1 MANREQVHP
10 DIYSII
16 GDFTKINI
24 LEICQDYNLSFI
36 QRVQFIQKQLWND
49 MEHMS
54 YSGIEVLREM
64 TRLKKKEVIIPY
76 VFTSTLSMVSR
87 KESTNHKG
95 NLIYKISQ
103 TPQVLIDC
111 QVMEYK
117 EGILVNWDVR
127 EKAFPK
133 KMIEMVVPD
142 EAVNAVIDIVLS
154 VNSHGTEGDGKI
166 FVLPVEE
173 SIRIHTG
180 EKGEDAL
187 I

>member
-1 MANREQVHP
+1 
-10 DIYSII
+10 
-16 GDFTKINI
+16 
-24 LEICQDYNLSFI
+24 
-36 QRVQFIQKQLWND
+36 

-117 EGILVNWDVR
+117 EGY
-127 EKAFPK
+127 
-133 KMIEMVVPD
+133 
-142 EAVNAVIDIVLS
+142 
-154 VNSHGTEGDGKI
+154 
-166 FVLPVEE
+166 
-173 SIRIHTG
+173 
-180 EKGEDAL
+180 
-187 I
+187 